1 MDFDVPWL
9 QLGLLVLPAAFA
21 LGWIA
26 ARLDLRQL
34 TREQREAPRAYFR
47 GLSLLLNEQQ
57 DKAVDAFI
65 EAVRNDPEAVEL
77 HFALGNLFRRRG
89 EFERAVR
96 VHEHLLARAD
106 LPAAERDRARHALA
120 QDYMRAGLFDR
131 AEAAFMLLRG
141 TDFEAQADLALLSL
155 HERARDWPAAIEA
168 ARRLQQAGRGDF
180 GARIAHFEC
189 ERAELADAHRQPDEA
204 RAALARAQAAD
215 GRAARPWVL
224 QVRWFERD
232 GEPAQALAACH
243 ALRQAAPAF
252 FGLMAGDYARL
263 ARAAGQGDA
272 ARLVLDGL
280 YAEQPSTALLQAR
293 LLLEDGAPQAQAAL
307 LAAHLE
313 HAPGLAGAQ
322 ALLALPPAAWGE
334 RGLAGLRGAVERAAT
349 PLQRHRCAACGFE
362 ARHWFWQCPGCLGWD
377 TFPPR
382 TVEEL

>member
-9 QLGLLVLPAAFA
+9 QLALLVIPVAFA

-34 TREQREAPRAYFR
+34 TSEQREAPRAYFR

-106 LPAAERDRARHALA
+106 LPAPERARARHALA
-120 QDYMRAGLFDR
+120 QDYLRAGLFDR
-131 AEAAFMLLRG
+131 AEAAFMQLRG
-141 TDFEAQADLALLSL
+141 TAFEAQADLALLSL

-168 ARRLQQAGRGDF
+168 AQRLQRAGRGDF

-189 ERAELADAHRQPDEA
+189 ERAELAHAQQHTDEA
-204 RAALARAQAAD
+204 RAALARALAAD
-215 GRAARPWVL
+215 SRAARPWVL
-224 QVRWFERD
+224 QARWLERD
-232 GEPAQALAACH
+232 GEHARALASCDS
-243 ALRQAAPAF
+243 LRQAAPSF
-252 FGLMAGDYARL
+252 FGLMAADYARL
-263 ARAAGQGDA
+263 ARAAGQTDA
-272 ARLVLDGL
+272 AREVLDAL
-280 YAEQPSTALLQAR
+280 YAQQPSTALLQAR
-293 LLLEDGAPQAQAAL
+293 LELEEGEPDVQAAL
-307 LAAHLE
+307 LAAHLGR
-313 HAPGLAGAQ
+313 APGLAGAQ
-322 ALLALPPAAWGE
+322 ALLALPPQAWGTQ
-334 RGLAGLRGAVERAAT
+334 GLAGLRGAVERAAA
-349 PLQRHRCAACGFE
+349 PLQRYRCAACGFE
-362 ARHWFWQCPGCLGWD
+362 ASHWFWQCPGCLGWD

>member
-26 ARLDLRQL
+26 ARLDMRQL
-34 TREQREAPRAYFR
+34 RREQREAPRAYFR

-120 QDYMRAGLFDR
+120 QDYLRAGLFDR
-131 AEAAFMLLRG
+131 AEAAFAQLRG
-141 TDFEAQADLALLSL
+141 TAFEAEADLALLSL
-155 HERARDWPAAIEA
+155 HERSRDWPAAIEA
-168 ARRLQQAGRGDF
+168 AQRLQQAGRGDF

-189 ERAELADAHRQPDEA
+189 ERAELAHAQQRADEA

-215 GRAARPWVL
+215 GRAPRAWVL
-224 QVRWFERD
+224 QARWFEQA
-232 GEPAQALAACH
+232 GEHAQALAACE
-243 ALRQAAPAF
+243 ALRRVAPAF
-252 FGLMAGDYARL
+252 FGLVAADYARL
-263 ARAAGQGDA
+263 ARAAGQA
-272 ARLVLDGL
+272 ESARQVLDGL
-280 YAEQPSTALLQAR
+280 HADHPSNALLQAR
-293 LLLEDGAPQAQAAL
+293 LLLEDGEPQAQAAL
-307 LAAHLE
+307 LADHLGR
-313 HAPGLAGAQ
+313 APGLAGAQ
-322 ALLALPPAAWGE
+322 ALLALPPQAWGE
-334 RGLAGLRGAVERAAT
+334 QGLAGLRGAVDRAAT
-349 PLQRHRCAACGFE
+349 PLQRYRCAACGFE

>member
-34 TREQREAPRAYFR
+34 TREQRETPRAYFR

-106 LPAAERDRARHALA
+106 LPADERDRARHALA
-120 QDYMRAGLFDR
+120 QDYLRAGLFDR

-141 TDFEAQADLALLSL
+141 TAFEAQADLALLSL
-155 HERARDWPAAIEA
+155 HERSRDWNAAIEA

-180 GARIAHFEC
+180 GSRIAHFEC
-189 ERAELADAHRQPDEA
+189 ERAELAHAQQRTDEA

-215 GRAARPWVL
+215 SRAPRAWVL
-224 QVRWFERD
+224 QAQWFEQA
-232 GEPAQALAACH
+232 GEHAQALAACE
-243 ALRQAAPAF
+243 ALRQVAPTF
-252 FGLMAGDYARL
+252 FGLMAPDYARL
-263 ARAAGQGDA
+263 ARAAGQADS
-272 ARLVLDGL
+272 ARHVLDGL
-280 YAEQPSTALLQAR
+280 YAEHPSTALLRAR
-293 LLLEDGAPQAQAAL
+293 LLLEDGEPKVQAAL
-307 LAAHLE
+307 LADHLAR
-313 HAPGLAGAQ
+313 APGLAGAQ
-322 ALLALPPAAWGE
+322 ALLELPAQAWGE
-334 RGLAGLRGAVERAAT
+334 QGLAGLRGAVDRAAT
-349 PLQRHRCAACGFE
+349 PLQRYRCAACGFE

>member
-21 LGWIA
+21 LGWVA

-34 TREQREAPRAYFR
+34 RGEQREAPRAYFR

-65 EAVRNDPEAVEL
+65 EVVRTDPDAVEL

-96 VHEHLLARAD
+96 VHEHLLGRAD
-106 LPAAERDRARHALA
+106 LPASERDRARHALA
-120 QDYMRAGLFDR
+120 QDYLRAGLFDR
-131 AEAAFMLLRG
+131 AEAAFSQLRG
-141 TDFEAQADLALLSL
+141 TAFEAEADLALLAL
-155 HERARDWPAAIEA
+155 HERSRDWPAALQA
-168 ARRLQQAGRGDF
+168 ASRLQGAGRGDF
-180 GARIAHFEC
+180 GTRIAHFEC
-189 ERAELADAHRQPDEA
+189 ELAELAHAQGRADEA
-204 RAALARAQAAD
+204 RAALARARSAD
-215 GRAARPWVL
+215 ARAARPLVL
-224 QVRWFERD
+224 RVRWLEGE
-232 GEPAQALAACH
+232 GEPQQALEACE

-252 FGLMAGDYARL
+252 FGLVAADYARL
-263 ARAAGQGDA
+263 ARACGQGGP
-272 ARLVLDGL
+272 ARAVLQALHAD
-280 YAEQPSTALLQAR
+280 QPSTALLEAR
-293 LLLEDGAPQAQAAL
+293 LQLDGGDAPTQAAT

-313 HAPGLAGAQ
+313 RAPTLAGAQ
-322 ALLALPPAAWGE
+322 AMLALAPAAWSE
-334 RGLAGLRGAVERAAT
+334 PGLQGLRSAVERAAA
-349 PLQRHRCAACGFE
+349 PLRRYRCAACGFE

>member
-34 TREQREAPRAYFR
+34 GREQREAPRAYFR

-65 EAVRNDPEAVEL
+65 EAVRNDPDAVEL

-106 LPAAERDRARHALA
+106 LPATERNRARHALA
-120 QDYMRAGLFDR
+120 QDYLRAGLFDR
-131 AEAAFMLLRG
+131 AEAAFTQLHG
-141 TDFEAQADLALLSL
+141 TAFEAEADLALLSL
-155 HERARDWPAAIEA
+155 HERSRDWPAAIEA
-168 ARRLQQAGRGDF
+168 AQRLQRAGRGDF

-189 ERAELADAHRQPDEA
+189 EQAELADAQQRKDEA
-204 RAALARAQAAD
+204 HAALARALAAHSH
-215 GRAARPWVL
+215 AARPWVL
-224 QVRWFERD
+224 RLRWLERD
-232 GEPAQALAACH
+232 GDIPQALQACD
-243 ALRQAAPAF
+243 AIRQASPAC
-252 FGLMAGDYARL
+252 FGLVAADYARL
-263 ARAAGQGDA
+263 ARASGRAEA
-272 ARLVLDGL
+272 ARGVLDAF
-280 YAEQPSTALLQAR
+280 YAAQPSTAVLQAR
-293 LLLEDGAPQAQAAL
+293 LQLEEGQESAQAAL
-307 LAAHLE
+307 LATHLQN
-313 HAPGLAGAQ
+313 APGLAGAQ
-322 ALLALPPAAWGE
+322 ALLGLPPASWGE
-334 RGLAGLRGAVERAAT
+334 AGLQGLRRAVERAAT
-349 PLQRHRCAACGFE
+349 PLQRYRCAACGFE

-382 TVEEL
+382 SVEEL